1 MAYFLEFKYIIKSKV
16 LEKCVCVCVAS
27 LCECAQMCMCLVL
40 EFVYTSTLV
49 HMIWGR

>member
-1 MAYFLEFKYIIKSKV
+1 MTYFLEFKYIIKSKV
-16 LEKCVCVCVAS
+16 LEKCVCVAS